1 MSKYEPPFSITGKI
15 LNLVSSISE
24 KVGKLDVYND
34 LDTKPIL
41 RRNNRIKSVHSSL
54 QIEANTLS
62 EPMVKDILN
71 GHYVAGPENEI
82 KEVKNA
88 FAAYDEIPSIDPFSL
103 EDLKRL
109 HGIMTNG
116 LIGNPG
122 MFREGGEGV
131 FSGNA
136 CIFVAPPANMIP
148 SLMGNLFDWMEAN
161 RTVVH
166 PLVMSCV
173 FHYEFVFIHPFSDG
187 NGRMARLWQNTILSK
202 WNPMFQYLP
211 IESQIEKHQENYYDA
226 ISKCNASGNSTFFI
240 ETMLGMIDET
250 IQWALEQHAK
260 DQGLTPQLDNLLTVM
275 EYDVPY
281 TANAL
286 LSRLGLKSKEAL
298 RRNYIG
304 PAMENGYVE
313 MTVGDKR
320 TSRNQRYVKR

>member
-103 EDLKRL
+103 EDLKRI

>member
-1 MSKYEPPFSITGKI
+1 MSKYEPPFSITSKV

-54 QIEANTLS
+54 QIESNTLS
-62 EPMVKDILN
+62 EPMVRDILN

-116 LIGNPG
+116 LVVNPG
-122 MFREGGEGV
+122 EFREGGEGV
-131 FSGNA
+131 FSGNT
-136 CIFVAPPANMIP
+136 CIFVAPPANMV
-148 SLMGNLFDWMEAN
+148 SMLMEDLFDWMEAN

-211 IESQIEKHQENYYDA
+211 IESQIEKHQEDYYDA
-226 ISKCNASGNSTFFI
+226 ISKCNANGDSTFFI
-240 ETMLGMIDET
+240 ETLLGMIDET

-260 DQGLTPQLDNLLTVM
+260 NQGLTPQLDSLLTVM

-298 RRNYIG
+298 RRNYID

-313 MTVGDKR
+313 MTIGDKR

>member
-1 MSKYEPPFSITGKI
+1 MSKYEPPFSITGRI

-34 LDTKPIL
+34 LNTKPIL

-71 GHYVAGPENEI
+71 GHYVAGPEKEI
-82 KEVKNA
+82 NEVKNA

-116 LIGNPG
+116 LVGNPG
-122 MFREGGEGV
+122 VFREGGEGV

-136 CIFVAPPANMIP
+136 CIFVAPPANMVP
-148 SLMGNLFDWMEAN
+148 TLMENLFDWMKSN

-187 NGRMARLWQNTILSK
+187 NGRMARLWHNTMLSK

-211 IESQIEKHQENYYDA
+211 IESQIEKHQEDYYDA
-226 ISKCNASGNSTFFI
+226 ISKCNANGNSTFFI
-240 ETMLGMIDET
+240 ETLLGMIDET

-298 RRNYIG
+298 RRNYID

-313 MTVGDKR
+313 MTIGDKR
-320 TSRNQRYVKR
+320 TSKNQRYVKR

>member
-103 EDLKRL
+103 EDLKRI

-136 CIFVAPPANMIP
+136 CIFVAPPANMVP
-148 SLMGNLFDWMEAN
+148 SLMENLFDWMEAN